1 MFLSSINKKHLLPS
15 ALAVAVLLTV
25 SGCNETEQTT
35 QASSLPVDVFTVH
48 TMEVPIVSNLT
59 GRVSATR
66 RAEVR
71 PQVSGIIQKRLFV
84 EGSSVREGQQLYQI
98 DPSLYEASVNSAKA
112 NVKSAQANQHATKLR
127 ADRYRQLL
135 AQKAVSKQDYDDA
148 QAAYLQADAA
158 VKAAEASL
166 ATANINLAYTKV
178 YAPISGRISKS
189 NFTEGALVN
198 AQQTSP
204 LTTIQQLDP
213 LYVDLG
219 QTVEDHLALR
229 QAISEGSVKTSDG
242 KATVD
247 IYFSDGKQYKHQ
259 GKLEFSDVTV
269 DTTTGMV
276 NVRAIVPNPENTLLP
291 GMFLRGAIH
300 EGMLPNAVVVN
311 QSSVIREAGG
321 LSYVYV
327 IDEHNTAQRTII
339 KLGTEYQGYYVVA
352 TGLKLGDRVI
362 SSNLQKIRTGAPV
375 IDSKMLEQ
383 GGPQGPQ
390 GAAPAAP
397 AASAADDADS
407 GDAFSVDVTTDTNAN
422 ADTASADTATN
433 APDNANAEDTA
444 SDSTPAEPEA
454 N

>member
-15 ALAVAVLLTV
+15 ALAVALLL
-25 SGCNETEQTT
+25 SGCGEAEQTT
-35 QASSLPVDVFTVH
+35 QATSLPVDVFTVH

-71 PQVSGIIQKRLFV
+71 PQVSGIIQKRLFE
-84 EGSSVREGQQLYQI
+84 EGSSVTEGQQLYQI
-98 DPSLYEASVNSAKA
+98 DPSLYEASVNSAMA
-112 NVKSAQANQHATKLR
+112 QLKSAEANLYATKLR

-135 AQKAVSKQDYDDA
+135 SQKAVSKQDYDDA
-148 QAAYLQADAA
+148 QAAYLQADAS

-166 ATANINLAYTKV
+166 ETANINLAYTKV

-229 QAISEGSVKTSDG
+229 QAIAEGSV
-242 KATVD
+242 
-247 IYFSDGKQYKHQ
+247 
-259 GKLEFSDVTV
+259 EFADVTV
-269 DTTTGMV
+269 DETTGMV
-276 NVRAIVPNPENTLLP
+276 NVRALVPNPEKTLLP

-300 EGMLPNAVVVN
+300 EGMLPDAVVVN

-321 LSYVYV
+321 LSYVYI
-327 IDEHNTAQRTII
+327 IDDHNLAQRTIV
-339 KLGTEYQGYYVVA
+339 KLGTEYQGFYVVA
-352 TGLKLGDRVI
+352 TGLKPGDRVI
-362 SSNLQKIRTGAPV
+362 SSNLQKIRSGTPVQEIKKEQAGAAGEAGAAST
-375 IDSKMLEQ
+375 DAGAGSDAAAA
-383 GGPQGPQ
+383 GD
-390 GAAPAAP
+390 AAPA
-397 AASAADDADS
+397 
-407 GDAFSVDVTTDTNAN
+407 
-422 ADTASADTATN
+422 
-433 APDNANAEDTA
+433 DNA
-444 SDSTPAEPEA
+444 
-454 N
+454 